1 MARGVALVAMLA
13 VLAQARADGRLYD
26 PLPDR
31 ASLPLSEV
39 LGMTVRTPDGRALGT
54 IRDLLF
60 DRASGKVEQVM
71 LEYSSYPIDALVA
84 SERPREVILDLSFA
98 GLASV
103 GATALVAQ
111 AQVPLSRASRER
123 GGSAGLVVDLRDG
136 RLKPVRP

>member
-1 MARGVALVAMLA
+1 MARAVALVAMLA
-13 VLAQARADGRLYD
+13 VLMQARADGRLYEHLLD
-26 PLPDR
+26 P

-39 LGMTVRTPDGRALGT
+39 LGMTVRTPDGRRLGT

-71 LEYSSYPIDALVA
+71 LEYTSYPVDALVA
-84 SERPREVILDLSFA
+84 SDRPREVILDLSFA

-111 AQVPLSRASRER
+111 AQRPLSRASRER

-136 RLKPVRP
+136 RLKSAQP